1 MRRNRKYLKEK
12 KVREEGSEAEA
23 ATDSTPPKCMAWFHA
38 ASENERSIAFRKV
51 ANG

>member
-23 ATDSTPPKCMAWFHA
+23 ATDSTLRNAWPGSTQLQKTSA
-38 ASENERSIAFRKV
+38 V
-51 ANG
+51 